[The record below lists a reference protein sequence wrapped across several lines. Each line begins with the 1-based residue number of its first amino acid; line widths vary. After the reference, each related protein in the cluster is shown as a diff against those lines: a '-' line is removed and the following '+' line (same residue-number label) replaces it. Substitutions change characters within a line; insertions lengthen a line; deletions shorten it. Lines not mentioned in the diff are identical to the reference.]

1 MRITFDPAKREETI
15 RSRGIDFIEAEA
27 VFAGDTFDYPDLR
40 KDYGEVS
47 MITIGRLR
55 RRMVVVVWTPRGDAR
70 HIISMRNANA
80 REQARFADQLG
91 EA

>member
-1 MRITFDPAKREETI
+1 MRITFDPAKCEELI

-27 VFAGDTFDYPDLR
+27 VFAGDTFDYPGLR
-40 KDYGEVS
+40 KDYGEVR

-55 RRMVVVVWTPRGDAR
+55 RRMVVVAWTPRGDAL
-70 HIISMRNANA
+70 HIISMRKANA
-80 REQARFADQLG
+80 RKQARFADQLG

>member
-1 MRITFDPAKREETI
+1 MRITFDPAKCEETI

-27 VFAGDTFDYPDLR
+27 VFTGDTLDYPDLR
-40 KDYGEVS
+40 KDYGEVR

-70 HIISMRNANA
+70 HIISMRKANA
-80 REQARFADQLG
+80 REQARFADKLG